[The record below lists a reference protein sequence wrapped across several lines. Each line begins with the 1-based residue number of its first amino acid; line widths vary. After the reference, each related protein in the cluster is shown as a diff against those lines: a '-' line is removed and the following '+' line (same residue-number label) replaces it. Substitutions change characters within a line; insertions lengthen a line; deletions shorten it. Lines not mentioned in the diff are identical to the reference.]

1 MQVCK
6 EAEITEIAVQSQ
18 EMPATDYLTV
28 VQKDMTGDF
37 TTKLPDKKSWLL
49 MFMLYVKWYESL
61 CGGQRA
67 AIKAVRTR
75 FLMHV
80 PSRPAGCACMTMT
93 IVIAMIAFS

>member
-37 TTKLPDKKSWLL
+37 TTKLPDKKS
-49 MFMLYVKWYESL
+49 
-61 CGGQRA
+61 
-67 AIKAVRTR
+67 
-75 FLMHV
+75 
-80 PSRPAGCACMTMT
+80 
-93 IVIAMIAFS
+93 